1 MDTQSVF
8 AQDGFSA
15 IRAHWPARV
24 VLILAITAV
33 IALLSNWVLRRLHAG
48 SHWLPGV
55 WDDALLEALRRP
67 LPLAV
72 WVVGIGLTIP
82 HWPIDADSA
91 LVVHAWTAHN
101 TLIECLV
108 LWFVYRL
115 FDSASDLHV
124 AAQRARDS
132 DYDDSSLYAVTRV
145 LKLIIV
151 AAIVLV
157 VLRALGVSITG
168 ALAFGGIGGIAVGF
182 AAKDLLSNF
191 FGGLMIFI
199 EKPFVVGDWVRS
211 PDREIE
217 GTVEDI
223 GWRLT
228 RISTF
233 DRRPIY
239 VPNAIFNTIVLENPS
254 RMANRRLSLQL
265 RLRLQDL
272 TRVEGVV
279 KDIRG
284 YLEAS
289 EAIDQN
295 QTLMVNFDA
304 IGESALAVSVYCFT
318 RTTSWAAFQDCK
330 QDVLFAIADIV
341 ERHGAAL
348 ALPARELHVTSA
360 SPSTAVDA
368 D

>member
-1 MDTQSVF
+1 MDTELAF
-8 AQDGFSA
+8 GAEWLPPLLAG
-15 IRAHWPARV
+15 WPGR
-24 VLILAITAV
+24 
-33 IALLSNWVLRRLHAG
+33 IALIMLAALVLALMSNALLRRLHAG

-55 WDDALLEALRRP
+55 WDDAVLSALQRP
-67 LPLAV
+67 LPLLV
-72 WVVGIGLTIP
+72 CFIGFGFTLP
-82 HWPIDADSA
+82 HWPLDANSSTLTYLQA
-91 LVVHAWTAHN
+91 AHD
-101 TLIECLV
+101 TLIECTV
-108 LWFVYRL
+108 LWFIYRL
-115 FDSASDLHV
+115 FDRASVLHV
-124 AAQRARDS
+124 SAQREQDPG
-132 DYDDSSLYAVTRV
+132 YDDSSVYAISRV
-145 LKLIIV
+145 LKLIV
-151 AAIVLV
+151 AAAVILV

-254 RMANRRLSLQL
+254 RMANRRLSVSL

-272 TRVEGVV
+272 SRVEPIVE
-279 KDIRG
+279 DIRT
-284 YLEAS
+284 YLLES
-289 EAIDQN
+289 TEVDQA

-304 IGESALAVSVYCFT
+304 IEESALSISVYCFT

-330 QDVLFAIADIV
+330 QRALFAIADVV

-348 ALPARELHVTSA
+348 ALPTRELHVRQR
-360 SPSTAVDA
+360 VDEA
-368 D
+368 QSI

>member
-1 MDTQSVF
+1 MDTI
-8 AQDGFSA
+8 DLSA
-15 IRAHWPARV
+15 LEGLIPALADWPARV
-24 VLILAITAV
+24 VAILFATAV
-33 IALLSNWVLRRLHAG
+33 LALVANLVLRRLHSG

-55 WDDALLEALRRP
+55 WDDALLDALRRP
-67 LPLAV
+67 LPLLV
-72 WVVGIGLTIP
+72 WTVGLGLSLP
-82 HWPIDADSA
+82 HWPLSADGKLLENLWA
-91 LVVHAWTAHN
+91 AHN
-101 TLIECLV
+101 TAIEIVV

-115 FDSASDLHV
+115 FDRASRLHV
-124 AAQRARDS
+124 AAQQARDS
-132 DYDDSSLYAVTRV
+132 RYDDSSVYAVSRV
-145 LKLIIV
+145 LKLLV
-151 AAIVLV
+151 VLAIVLV
-157 VLRALGVSITG
+157 VLNALGVSVTG

-272 TRVEGVV
+272 HRVEAVV
-279 KDIRG
+279 TDIRQ
-284 YLEAS
+284 YLEQS
-289 EAIDQN
+289 EAIDQT

-304 IGESALAVSVYCFT
+304 IGESALSVSVYCFT

-330 QDVLFAIADIV
+330 QAVLFAIADIV
-341 ERHGAAL
+341 ETHGAAL
-348 ALPARELHVTSA
+348 ALPARELHVTS
-360 SPSTAVDA
+360 SQGVTTP
-368 D
+368 